1 MQQLH
6 HILSLVRKPGR
17 YIGGE
22 HNAVRPSWDGAD
34 FRFCLVFPDLYEIGM
49 SHQGL
54 QILYHVINHH
64 QGFLADRCY
73 APDVDMEEQLRTH
86 GVDLFSVECRRP
98 LNEFDVLGITLP
110 YELCYTNILTILDLA
125 GLPLRSADRDERY
138 PLVLGG
144 GSCSMNP
151 EPVAEFF
158 DAIVLGDGEEIILEI
173 GTALRQARERS
184 APRQEQLE
192 ALAEIPG
199 VYVPSFFKPRYQGQR
214 LCGIEPLRSGY
225 ERVRRRVLP
234 RLTGPE
240 EQGRPLVPLVKP
252 IHDRLGV
259 EIARGCTR
267 GCRFCQAGIIY
278 RPARERTMQEVLAI
292 AEQGIEASGFD
303 ELALLSL
310 STGDYS
316 CLPQLMTRLMDRFA
330 NSYVSVSMPSMRVGT
345 LTPEIMDQIRR
356 VRKTGFTVAPEA
368 GTDRLREVINKG
380 ITEKDLLATC
390 RDAFSLGWNLIK
402 FYFMI
407 GLPGETVEDV
417 EAIVELAKRARQ
429 EAGKASRRVQINV
442 SVATF
447 VPKPHTPFQ
456 WHHQISLDESREK
469 INLLKRLLP
478 RKGFKLKWHDPH
490 QSVME
495 GVFSRG
501 DRRLSRLIE
510 TAWRRGTRLDGW
522 SEHYSLDEWRAA
534 AAEIGLDLE
543 WYLRRREMDEI
554 LPWDHL
560 DSGVERSFL
569 KQEWHRALARE
580 YTPDCRN
587 HGCQKCGLCDFKTIY
602 PVVHGRKKEEERSD
616 GPREKEDAARVVG
629 RGSRRKRKGSGDERI
644 FTYRVHYERGG
655 DSRYLGHLEILQLVF
670 RVLKRARLPVLFS
683 QGYNPSPRVSFS
695 PALPVGVESLV
706 EYFDMDLGGP
716 LADLA
721 SVREQLN
728 RELPHFIRVHRVEP
742 VAKKKKQTD
751 LRVTYEVRPAS
762 PLSPETTKRLEDFL
776 ARDTFPVERLRK
788 GRKKT
793 FDLRPLVLGLEVQDD
808 MLMLEMLNPHG
819 RAGAGPREILEKV
832 LGFSAREAL
841 LADIRKV
848 GATAM
853 TERT

>member
-1 MQQLH
+1 MHKLH

-54 QILYHVINHH
+54 QILYHIVNRHE
-64 QGFLADRCY
+64 GFLADRCY
-73 APDVDMEEQLRTH
+73 APDVDMEEQLRDQ
-86 GVDLFSVECRRP
+86 GVELFSVECRRS
-98 LNEFDVLGITLP
+98 LSEFDVLGITLP

-125 GLPLRSADRDERY
+125 GLPLRSADRDERH

-151 EPVAEFF
+151 EPVTDFF

-192 ALAEIPG
+192 ILAGIPG
-199 VYVPSFFKPRYQGQR
+199 VYVPSFFKPRYQGR
-214 LCGIEPLRSGY
+214 TLCGIEPLRSGY

-234 RLTGPE
+234 RLTGPD

-267 GCRFCQAGIIY
+267 GCRFCQAGVIY
-278 RPARERTMQEVLAI
+278 RPVRERTMDEILAI

-316 CLPQLMTRLMDRFA
+316 CLPQLLTRLMDRFA

-407 GLPGETVEDV
+407 GLPGETMEDV
-417 EAIVELAKRARQ
+417 EAIVELARRARQ
-429 EAGKASRRVQINV
+429 EAGKGSRRVQINV

-501 DRRLSRLIE
+501 DRHLSNLIE
-510 TAWRRGTRLDGW
+510 TAWRRGARLDGW

-543 WYLRRREMDEI
+543 WYLRRREVDEP

-560 DSGVERSFL
+560 DSGVERPFL
-569 KQEWHRALARE
+569 EQEWHRALARE

-602 PVVHGRKKEEERSD
+602 PVVHGCKKEEERSD
-616 GPREKEDAARVVG
+616 GPREKEEAARLIG
-629 RGSRRKRKGSGDERI
+629 RGSRRNRKSSGDERI
-644 FTYRVHYERGG
+644 FSYRVHYERGG

-706 EYFDMDLGGP
+706 EYFDMDLGEP

-721 SVREQLN
+721 SVRERLN

-742 VAKKKKQTD
+742 VARKKKQTD
-751 LRVTYEVRPAS
+751 LRVTYEIRLAS
-762 PLSPETTKRLEDFL
+762 PLSPETNERLADFL
-776 ARDTFPVERLRK
+776 GRETFPVERLRK

-793 FDLRPLVLGLEVQDD
+793 FDLRPLVLGLEVQDQL
-808 MLMLEMLNPHG
+808 LMLEMLNPHG

-832 LGFSAREAL
+832 LGLSAREAL

-848 GATAM
+848 RATAM
-853 TERT
+853 TEST

>member
-22 HNAVRPSWDGAD
+22 HNAVRPEWDGAD

-64 QGFLADRCY
+64 HGFLADRCY
-73 APDVDMEEQLRTH
+73 APDVDMEEQLRSN
-86 GVDLFSVECRRP
+86 GVELFSVECRRP

-125 GLPLRSADRDERY
+125 GLPLRSVDRDERY

-144 GSCSMNP
+144 GSCSLNP

-173 GTALRQARERS
+173 GTVLRQSREQS
-184 APRQEQLE
+184 ASRQEQLE
-192 ALAEIPG
+192 TLAGIPG
-199 VYVPSFFKPRYQGQR
+199 VYVPSFFKPRYQRQT

-234 RLTGPE
+234 RLTGPG

-252 IHDRLGV
+252 VHDRLGV

-278 RPARERTMQEVLAI
+278 RPVRERTMDEVLAI
-292 AEQGIEASGFD
+292 AEQGIEVSGFD

-310 STGDYS
+310 SSGDYS
-316 CLPQLMTRLMDRFA
+316 CLPQLLTRLMDRFA
-330 NSYVSVSMPSMRVGT
+330 SSHVSVSMPSMRVGT
-345 LTPEIMDQIRR
+345 LTPGIMDQIRR

-407 GLPGETVEDV
+407 GLPAETSEDV
-417 EAIVELAKRARQ
+417 EAIVDLAKRARQ
-429 EAGKASRRVQINV
+429 EAGRGSRRIQINV

-456 WHHQISLDESREK
+456 WHQQISLDESREK
-469 INLLKRLLP
+469 IDLLKQLLP

-510 TAWRRGTRLDGW
+510 AAWRRGTRLDGW

-534 AAEIGLDLE
+534 AAEIGLELE
-543 WYLRRREMDEI
+543 WYLRRRELDEI

-560 DSGVERSFL
+560 DSGVARSFL
-569 KQEWHRALARE
+569 EQEWHRALTRE

-602 PVVHGRKKEEERSD
+602 PVVHGRKNEVKSSD
-616 GPREKEDAARVVG
+616 GPLKKEDAVQVVG
-629 RGSRRKRKGSGDERI
+629 RGSRHNRKRSGSERI
-644 FTYRVHYERGG
+644 FTYRVHYERCG

-706 EYFDMDLGGP
+706 EYFDMDLGEP
-716 LADLA
+716 LADLDL
-721 SVREQLN
+721 VRERLN
-728 RELPHFIRVHRVEP
+728 RELPHFIRVHRLEP
-742 VAKKKKQTD
+742 VARKKKQSD
-751 LRVTYEVRPAS
+751 LRVTYEIRPAS
-762 PLSPETTKRLEDFL
+762 SFPPETMKRLEGFL
-776 ARDTFPVERLRK
+776 ARDSFPVERLRK